1 MTDFGLLRPVN
12 ARWDPVA
19 RHDMALRKI
28 QKALE
33 LALDH
38 PKVKFTNEDL
48 QMVGEMMGLPAHN
61 CDTQPSIRNGGTSIR
76 PSVSNG
82 ARALDPNKRYRLKS
96 TGEIVTGAE
105 MLRRRNERSSQK

>member
-1 MTDFGLLRPVN
+1 MNEPILMRPVN

-38 PKVKFTNEDL
+38 PQVKFTNEDL
-48 QMVGEMMGLPAHN
+48 QYVAEMMALSVHI
-61 CDTQPSIRNGGTSIR
+61 CDTPDAACNDGTSIR
-76 PSVSNG
+76 PSVSSNG
-82 ARALDPNKRYRLKS
+82 GRALDPNKRYRLKS

-105 MLRRRNERSSQK
+105 MLRRRENAK